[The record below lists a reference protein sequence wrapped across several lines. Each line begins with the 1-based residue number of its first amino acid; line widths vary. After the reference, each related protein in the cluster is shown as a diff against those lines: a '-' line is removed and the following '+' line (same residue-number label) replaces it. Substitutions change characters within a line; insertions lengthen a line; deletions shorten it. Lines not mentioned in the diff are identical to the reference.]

1 MKNRERDPSLVAAG
15 AAASAWGR
23 LPTEARHPASADL
36 DRLASEEIVALL
48 LAEDRRGLERAAE
61 HAAAIAQA
69 ADWLAE
75 TLAAG
80 GDLLLAGAGTS
91 GRLGIL
97 EAAECPPTFG
107 TDPQRIRAAIAGGPG
122 AVYRAAEGAEDSEAD
137 GAAAAGSLRP
147 SDLLIAIS
155 ASSVTPFA
163 RGALAGAR
171 SRGARSVLLTCAANA
186 GESGIADL
194 VVALDTG
201 PEILT
206 GSTRLKAGSA
216 TKAALNAITT
226 AAMVRLG
233 KVFENL
239 MVDLRPGSR
248 KLVDRALRMVTA
260 AGGVGPERAAEI
272 LAACDGEVKTAIVA
286 ARSRLSPSAARE
298 RLARAGGHVRAALA
312 DGDSAAARLPPTA

>member
-1 MKNRERDPSLVAAG
+1 MAQEKEAAPGVAP
-15 AAASAWGR
+15 WER
-23 LPTEARHPASADL
+23 LPTEARHPDSNEL
-36 DRLASEEIVALL
+36 DRLSSPEIVALL
-48 LAEDRRGLERAAE
+48 LAEDRRGLERALDHTAG
-61 HAAAIAQA
+61 IALA
-69 ADWLAE
+69 ADWVAE
-75 TLAAG
+75 TLEAG

-107 TDPQRIRAAIAGGPG
+107 TDPQRIRAAIAGGRD
-122 AVYRAAEGAEDSEAD
+122 AVYRAVEGAEDSEAD
-137 GAAAAGSLRP
+137 GDAAAGDLRAG
-147 SDLLIAIS
+147 DLLIAIS

-171 SRGARSVLLTCAANA
+171 RRGARSVLLTCAAIA
-186 GESGIADL
+186 DGSLADL
-194 VVALDTG
+194 VLALDTG

-248 KLVDRALRMVTA
+248 KLADRALRIVAA
-260 AGGVGPERAAEI
+260 AGGVSPERAAQV
-272 LAACDGEVKTAIVA
+272 LTACDGEVKTAIVA
-286 ARSRLSPSAARE
+286 ARAGVSPATARGL
-298 RLARAGGHVRAALA
+298 LARARGRVRDALA
-312 DGDSAAARLPPTA
+312 ED